1 MYPTKSQRGRKL
13 PFPGSPKQN
22 ARRAERT
29 ENREK
34 ACEKVDSDGSNPTVE
49 GLVEIDVDACD
60 RRRRQ
65 LSNVI
70 RVCIDQIR
78 NISL

>member
-1 MYPTKSQRGRKL
+1 M
-13 PFPGSPKQN
+13 PFLGSPKQN
-22 ARRAERT
+22 ARRAELT

-34 ACEKVDSDGSNPTVE
+34 EFQKVDFDERNPTVE